1 MSAQARPR
9 ALTDAS
15 AASSSATAA
24 AEIGRIQSVDRAR
37 SRPCQAAD
45 PVSGFTLIVLMMGLF
60 YKPRGTRPAT
70 ARTCRG
76 AASQIA
82 AAEARLAPI
91 ESQNAST

>member
-1 MSAQARPR
+1 MSVQARPR

-37 SRPCQAAD
+37 SPPRQAAD
-45 PVSGFTLIVLMMGLF
+45 PVSGLTLVVLMLGLS

-76 AASQIA
+76 AAIQIA
-82 AAEARLAPI
+82 TAEATLAPI
-91 ESQNAST
+91 DSENAST